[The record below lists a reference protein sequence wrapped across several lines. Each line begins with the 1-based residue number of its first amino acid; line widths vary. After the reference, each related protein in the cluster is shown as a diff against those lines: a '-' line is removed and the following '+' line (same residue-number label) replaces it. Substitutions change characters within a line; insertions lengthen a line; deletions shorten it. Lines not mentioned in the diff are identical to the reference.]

1 MPTKITK
8 IIKNENDSVV
18 LSFKTTFNT
27 PLHIILPTIIRFIA
41 YGTDIHSNP
50 YNRHIPV
57 KGHVRG
63 CHIFLSSPSPYYFR
77 QHHYPNSCK
86 CHHIVKERKKPSA
99 SC

>member
-1 MPTKITK
+1 MKMILYFYHSK
-8 IIKNENDSVV
+8 CHSIQ
-18 LSFKTTFNT
+18 

-77 QHHYPNSCK
+77 QHHYPDSCK

>member
-63 CHIFLSSPSPYYFR
+63 CHIFSFIAITVLFPAASLSR
-77 QHHYPNSCK
+77 QL
-86 CHHIVKERKKPSA
+86 
-99 SC
+99 